1 MYVHIAAVEEMVI
14 AAFVTRLLIFI
25 VGLEAIA
32 SLKLAVIITLSE
44 SLTILSE
51 SVSVSVTF
59 GGLESIAFN

>member
-1 MYVHIAAVEEMVI
+1 MVI
-14 AAFVTRLLIFI
+14 EALVTRLLIFI
-25 VGLEAIA
+25 VGLEDIA

-59 GGLESIAFN
+59 GGLESVAFN

>member
-1 MYVHIAAVEEMVI
+1 MVI
-14 AAFVTRLLIFI
+14 EALVTILLIFI

-44 SLTILSE
+44 SLTILSV

-59 GGLESIAFN
+59 GGLESIGFN